1 MKAAF
6 CRTGRYTFIMLA
18 FKLSRQIALCLCL
31 LLGLSA
37 CATVPPSKSDDV
49 CAIFK
54 EKRGWYRAAKA
65 AERKWGAPLTV
76 PMAIIQ
82 QESGFRH
89 KARPPRRKLFGF
101 IPWKRQSTAF
111 GYAQAVNG
119 TWAAY
124 QRSTGEHWR
133 ERTDF
138 ADATDFVQW
147 YLDQAHRRNGV
158 AKTNVY
164 DLYLNY
170 HEGMAGFAN
179 RSHTSK
185 PWLHQVAL
193 SVQDRAEAY
202 AGQYTRCKADL
213 KPGFFRRLLGW

>member
-1 MKAAF
+1 MPS
-6 CRTGRYTFIMLA
+6 LA
-18 FKLSRQIALCLCL
+18 TTRSILLCLCL

-37 CATVPPSKSDDV
+37 CATVPPSRPADV

-54 EKRGWYRAAKA
+54 EKRGWHRVARA

-76 PMAIIQ
+76 PMAIMQ

-89 KARPPRRKLFGF
+89 KARPPRRKLLGF

-111 GYAQAVNG
+111 GYAQAING
-119 TWAAY
+119 TWESY
-124 QRSTGEHWR
+124 QRATGEYWR
-133 ERTDF
+133 DRTDF

-147 YLDQAHRRNGV
+147 YLDQAHRKNGV

-170 HEGMAGFAN
+170 HEGTVGFA
-179 RSHTSK
+179 RKSHTKK
-185 PWLHQVAL
+185 PWLHTVAL
-193 SVQDRAEAY
+193 KVQNRAETY
-202 AGQYTRCKADL
+202 AMQYTRCKDEL
-213 KPGFFRRLLGW
+213 KPGFFKRLLGW